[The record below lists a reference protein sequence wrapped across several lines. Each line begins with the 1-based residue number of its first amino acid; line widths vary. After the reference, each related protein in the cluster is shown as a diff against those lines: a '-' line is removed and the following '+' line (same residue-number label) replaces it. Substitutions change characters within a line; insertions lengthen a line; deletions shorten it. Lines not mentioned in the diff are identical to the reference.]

1 MATLRLR
8 YNKWQARVAR
18 KGQPSISK
26 SFLTRQDAERWGR
39 QVEVEIERGS
49 YQSRT
54 EAERLTFADIITRYL
69 AEVAPGLKGYKDE
82 FIRLNALKRHPLT
95 RYSMVALTPEKIA
108 AYRDERLAKVGAGTV
123 IRELAS
129 ISAIINHS
137 RREWRINMPN
147 PVELVRK
154 PKAPKGRNRILT
166 DAEIGRIKEELKPA
180 GRRSIWMLP
189 AFELALQT
197 AMRRGELLALRWADI
212 NMGQRVAFLQDT
224 KNGESRSVPLST
236 AAIQLLDSIPRSLTG
251 RVIPLTTCALEAAFK
266 KATRRASLEDV
277 HFHDIRHTAVTRMAK
292 LLPNLIEL
300 SAVTGHKSLAM
311 LKRYYHPSA
320 AELARK
326 LG

>member
-1 MATLRLR
+1 MASIRNR
-8 YNKWQARVAR
+8 DGIWQARIIR
-18 KGQPSISK
+18 KGYPEVTK
-26 SFLTRQDAERWGR
+26 SFPNKVEAQRWAR
-39 QVEVEIERGS
+39 IIEVDIGRGS
-49 YQSRT
+49 YQGRT

-69 AEVAPGLKGYKDE
+69 AEVAPSLKGYKEDL
-82 FIRLNALKRHPLT
+82 IRLNALKRHPLT
-95 RYSMVALTPEKIA
+95 RHSMIALTPEKIA

-137 RREWRINMPN
+137 RREWGVNIPN

-154 PKAPKGRNRILT
+154 PKAPRGRNRILS
-166 DAEIGRIKEELKPA
+166 DAEISRIKEELRPT

-189 AFELALQT
+189 VFELALET

-212 NMGQRVAFLQDT
+212 HVVQRIAFLQDT

-236 AAIQLLDSIPRSLTG
+236 AAIRLLEKLPRSLTG

-277 HFHDIRHTAVTRMAK
+277 HFHDIRHTAITRMAV

-300 SAVTGHKSLAM
+300 SAVTGHKSLMM
-311 LKRYYHPSA
+311 LRRYYHPHAS
-320 AELARK
+320 ELAKK

>member
-1 MATLRLR
+1 MASIRNR
-8 YNKWQARVAR
+8 DGIWQARIIR
-18 KGQPSISK
+18 KGYPEVTK
-26 SFLTRQDAERWGR
+26 SFPNR
-39 QVEVEIERGS
+39 VEAQQWARVIEVDIGRGS
-49 YQSRT
+49 YQSHT

-69 AEVAPGLKGYKDE
+69 AEVAPSLKGYKEDL
-82 FIRLNALKRHPLT
+82 IRLNALKRHPLT
-95 RYSMVALTPEKIA
+95 RHSMIALTPEKIA

-129 ISAIINHS
+129 ISAIVNHS
-137 RREWRINMPN
+137 RREWGINTPN

-154 PKAPKGRNRILT
+154 PKAPRGRNRILT
-166 DAEIGRIKEELKPA
+166 DAEISRIKEELRPT

-197 AMRRGELLALRWADI
+197 AMRRGELLALRWADV
-212 NMGQRVAFLQDT
+212 NMTKRVAFLQDT
-224 KNGESRSVPLST
+224 KNGESRSLPLST
-236 AAIQLLDSIPRSLTG
+236 VAIRLLSSIPRSLTG
-251 RVIPLTTCALEAAFK
+251 RVIPITTFALEAAFK

-277 HFHDIRHTAVTRMAK
+277 HFHDIRHTAITRMAV

>member
-1 MATLRLR
+1 MASIRNR
-8 YNKWQARVAR
+8 DGIWQARIIR
-18 KGQPSISK
+18 KGYPEVTK
-26 SFLTRQDAERWGR
+26 SFPNR
-39 QVEVEIERGS
+39 VEAQQWARVIEVDIGRGS
-49 YQSRT
+49 YQSHT

-69 AEVAPGLKGYKDE
+69 AEVAPSLKGYKEDL
-82 FIRLNALKRHPLT
+82 IRLNALKRHPLT
-95 RYSMVALTPEKIA
+95 RHSMIALTPEKIA

-137 RREWRINMPN
+137 RREWGVNIPN

-154 PKAPKGRNRILT
+154 PKAPRGRNRILS
-166 DAEIGRIKEELKPA
+166 DAEISRIKEELRPT

-189 AFELALQT
+189 VFELALET

-212 NMGQRVAFLQDT
+212 HVVQRIAFLQDT

-236 AAIQLLDSIPRSLTG
+236 AAIRLLEKLPRSLTG

-277 HFHDIRHTAVTRMAK
+277 HFHDIRHTAITRMAV

-300 SAVTGHKSLAM
+300 SAVTGHKSLMM
-311 LKRYYHPSA
+311 LRRYYHPHAS
-320 AELARK
+320 ELAKK